1 MGENLRISLKP
12 DDADIVREI
21 MKVTGV
27 STGADAVGML
37 VRKFGPVFLDW
48 WRGHAPPVAPAI
60 PPSEPTPTKTEL
72 IDPGDSLEPI
82 EL

>member
-21 MKVTGV
+21 MKATGV

-48 WRGHAPPVAPAI
+48 WHGHTSPVSTAH
-60 PPSEPTPTKTEL
+60 PPSEPIATKTEL

>member
-21 MKVTGV
+21 MKATGV

-48 WRGHAPPVAPAI
+48 WRGNTHPAPPSI
-60 PPSEPTPTKTEL
+60 QQSEPMPTKEL

>member
-21 MKVTGV
+21 MKATGV

-48 WRGHAPPVAPAI
+48 WRGDRASAPSSI
-60 PPSEPTPTKTEL
+60 QQSEPTPKSEL
-72 IDPGDSLEPI
+72 VDPGDSLEPI